1 MNLSISQSTDRP
13 ISGPISGPSARSR
26 RDLVGSAP
34 YDKPVTTS
42 DAQPHPA
49 DRGEDEIGHTHADV
63 SGGRLRAA
71 TFGAM
76 DGLVTN
82 LSLVAGVGGAGAASR
97 TIVLSGVA
105 GLVAGAFS
113 MALGEF
119 TSVTTQN
126 EQVDAEV
133 AVERRE
139 QVLHPRAEL
148 NELTEEFVNMG
159 MSADTARK
167 AAEEV
172 HRDADRAV
180 NIHMA
185 YELGLDPQDKPSPMV
200 AAVSSFFMF
209 SIGAI
214 FPLIP
219 YLLGFHSL
227 LAGLVVGGI
236 GLILAGG
243 MAARFTDR
251 PIWRGAARQLLF
263 GAIAASATFLVGWL
277 IGVPAG
283 G

>member
-1 MNLSISQSTDRP
+1 MT
-13 ISGPISGPSARSR
+13 A
-26 RDLVGSAP
+26 
-34 YDKPVTTS
+34 S
-42 DAQPHPA
+42 DAQPHPT

-82 LSLVAGVGGAGAASR
+82 LSLVAGVGGAGADSR
-97 TIVLSGVA
+97 TIILSGVS

-139 QVLHPRAEL
+139 QVLHPSAEL
-148 NELTEEFVNMG
+148 KELSEAFVEMG
-159 MSADTARK
+159 MSADTARR
-167 AAEEV
+167 AAKEI
-172 HRDADRAV
+172 HRDQDRAV
-180 NIHMA
+180 NLHMT
-185 YELGLDPQDKPSPMV
+185 YELGLDPQDKPSPIV

-209 SIGAI
+209 SIGAV

-219 YLLGFHSL
+219 YLLSFDSL
-227 LAGLVVGGI
+227 LAGLIVGGI

-243 MAARFTDR
+243 LAARFTNR
-251 PIWRGAARQLLF
+251 PVWQGALRQLVF
-263 GAIAASATFLVGWL
+263 GVIAAAATFLVGWL